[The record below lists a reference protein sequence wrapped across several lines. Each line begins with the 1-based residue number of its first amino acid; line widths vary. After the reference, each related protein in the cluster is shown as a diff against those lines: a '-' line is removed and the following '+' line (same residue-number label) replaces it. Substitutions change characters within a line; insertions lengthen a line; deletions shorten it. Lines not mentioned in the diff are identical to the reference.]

1 MSAAKFDI
9 ETNGVTFTDKSRTTL
24 KEQFDLIRSQ
34 PGRYDVS
41 ITPAKDKRTAT
52 RYKYYFDCV
61 MWQILNECGNMYQ
74 TLDPKTGE
82 LTTPKNT
89 EDMHWCMK
97 CLYNRK
103 VLIVNGEAFPVAAST
118 TDMSDTEFIGKFLEA
133 NIIPDH
139 SGPPYLIEF
148 ISYEDWKGLHAAN
161 AWKHFKNT
169 YKPQT

>member
-52 RYKYYFDCV
+52 RYKHYFDCV
-61 MWQILNECGNMYQ
+61 LWQILNEAGQHYRIID
-74 TLDPKTGE
+74 LKTGE
-82 LTTPKNT
+82 ERRPRNT
-89 EDMHWCMK
+89 QELHDVVMK
-97 CLYNRK
+97 PTYNK
-103 VLIVNGEAFPVAAST
+103 VLIMTPTQSMLVAGST
-118 TDMSDTEFIGKFLEA
+118 TELSDREFLRDYLEQ
-133 NIIPDH
+133 IIADH

-161 AWKHFKNT
+161 AWGNFKNT
-169 YKPQT
+169 YKK